1 MRPISRPITA
11 IVLIVALAIAGC
23 GRKGPLELPS
33 AKVPDAATSSTDTAA
48 PMTPI
53 PKQTAPSSPKQEVP
67 KKPFFLDFLL

>member
-1 MRPISRPITA
+1 MRLSSQHIAAT
-11 IVLIVALAIAGC
+11 VLIVALAVAGC

-33 AKVPDAATSSTDTAA
+33 AKVPDATTPSADTTP

-53 PKQTAPSSPKQEVP
+53 PKQPAPSAMKQEAP